1 MKNSKLF
8 MILML
13 SLVLVLAACGGN
25 DKDKDAKGG
34 DEPYEIK
41 WYMIGT
47 PQDDLDK
54 VMEEVNE
61 YTLEKINATVDMTQI
76 DWGDY
81 DQKMQVIISSGE
93 PFDIAYTNGGNY
105 VQDAQK
111 GAYEPLDELLETHG
125 QDLLEVLDP
134 ALIDGASI
142 DGKLYGIPSNKE
154 AARQKVFTFNK
165 RLVDEYGFDLES
177 VKSLE
182 DLEPMLKEIKENESN
197 VTPIATFNPYLP
209 YDYIFDEEM
218 PFGFPLEG
226 DTDTVVNQF
235 ESDEAMETFKTMHKY
250 FKEGYI
256 KSDAATSTDSWPM
269 DVENWFVRMGES
281 QPYADL
287 LWSRSANYELV
298 SVPMEDPVTFNSS
311 VTGAIQAISTTSQ
324 NPEKAME
331 FLNLLNTDEYLR
343 NLVDKGIEGTHYEKN
358 EDGTIEDLPAR
369 IDHYNMPTYALGN
382 HFNLYLYEDDPADK
396 WDAFEEFN
404 ESAETAPTLGFHFN
418 SDPVRTEIASISNV
432 SKQFYPGIATG
443 SVDPE
448 KALPEFN
455 KKLKDA
461 GIDKVL
467 DEIQKQYDEWKE
479 EVEE

>member
-343 NLVDKGIEGTHYEKN
+343 NLVDKGIE
-358 EDGTIEDLPAR
+358 
-369 IDHYNMPTYALGN
+369 
-382 HFNLYLYEDDPADK
+382 
-396 WDAFEEFN
+396 
-404 ESAETAPTLGFHFN
+404 
-418 SDPVRTEIASISNV
+418 
-432 SKQFYPGIATG
+432 
-443 SVDPE
+443 
-448 KALPEFN
+448 
-455 KKLKDA
+455 
-461 GIDKVL
+461 
-467 DEIQKQYDEWKE
+467 
-479 EVEE
+479 